1 MKIIKG
7 ILFFVVGII
16 ALALIVA
23 IFVKKDYA
31 LEREVVIN
39 QPVEKVFDY
48 IKYLKNQDNFSTWAS
63 MDPKMKKEFRGT
75 DGEVGFVS
83 AWESQDKNVG
93 KGEQEITAIKENE
106 RIDYE
111 LRFIEPFETTDFAYM
126 TTTAVNDSVTNVK
139 WGFTGRMEYPMNLMM
154 LFMNFEE
161 MLGADFEN
169 GLSKLKTILEEQ

>member
-7 ILFFVVGII
+7 ILFFVVGIV

-63 MDPKMKKEFRGT
+63 MDPEMKKEFRGT

-106 RIDYE
+106 RLDYE
-111 LRFIEPFETTDFAYM
+111 QRFIEPFETTDFAYM
-126 TTTAVNDSVTNVK
+126 TTSAVSDSVTNVK

-169 GLSKLKTILEEQ
+169 GLGKLKTILEEQ